1 MAENQASATNAMSS
15 AAEGMASAAARSLV
29 DDLRKVEVFVDLPD
43 EQLTW
48 LAEHLEVLRFQ
59 PGEVAGREGD
69 PLDHLAVI
77 LEGELRFQ
85 RGSGADEMI
94 FRGFAG
100 QVTGLLPYSR
110 LTHYVGT
117 SRAVLPTRIARLHRS
132 LFPEMLQRL
141 PLLGQRLVSIMADR
155 IRETARIET
164 QRDKLVALGKLS
176 AGLAHELNN
185 PAAAAQRATASLRET
200 LETVRD
206 ASIRLARHAIPAE
219 QRELI
224 TRFERE
230 AGQAQNTLADPLAQ
244 SDREERI
251 VAWLEAHHVPDA
263 WKIAPAIAD
272 AGVEISKL
280 ESLAGH
286 VNDEVLSDAITRI
299 ASLLNIAKLI
309 DEIEISTRRITDL
322 VQAVKE
328 YSYMDQAAMK
338 EVDLHQG
345 LENTLTILNHKLKGG
360 ITVVR
365 EYDEALPQICAF
377 GGELNQIWT
386 NLMANAIE
394 AMHGKGELRVRTA
407 RELDRVLVEIGDN
420 GPGISPDVLPHI
432 FEPFFTTKGVGQG
445 TGLGLDMTCR
455 ILRNHHGEIRVSSH
469 PGDTRFQVFLP
480 LTQPKSTAVDAGE
493 ERDDAGNLFTSGPDT
508 KPIP

>member
-1 MAENQASATNAMSS
+1 MAQNLTSAMGRISI
-15 AAEGMASAAARSLV
+15 
-29 DDLRKVEVFVDLPD
+29 DDLRKIEIFVDLPS
-43 EQLTW
+43 EQLNW
-48 LAEHLEVLRFQ
+48 LAEHFQEMHFQ
-59 PGEVAGREGD
+59 PGEIMGREGEPID
-69 PLDHLAVI
+69 NLTVI
-77 LEGELRFQ
+77 LEGEIRIQ

-94 FRGFAG
+94 IRGVAG

-110 LTHYVGT
+110 LTHYAGT
-117 SRAVLPTRIARLHRS
+117 ARAVLYTRVAYLHRS
-132 LFPEMLQRL
+132 LFPEMLQRM

-155 IRETARIET
+155 IRETTRIET

-206 ASIRLARHAIPAE
+206 ASIRLARHAIPTE
-219 QRELI
+219 QREMI

-230 AGQAQNTLADPLAQ
+230 AGHALDASADPLAQ

-251 VAWLEAHHVPDA
+251 TTWLEAHHVPDT

-272 AGVEISKL
+272 AGVEIPKL

-286 VNDEVLSDAITRI
+286 VGDEVLSDAIVRI
-299 ASLLNIAKLI
+299 ASLLTIAKLI
-309 DEIEISTRRITDL
+309 DEIEISTRRITYL

-345 LENTLTILNHKLKGG
+345 LENTLTILNHKFKSG
-360 ITVVR
+360 ITVLR
-365 EYDEALPQICAF
+365 EYDESLPRICAF

-394 AMHGKGELRVRTA
+394 AMLGKGELRVRIA
-407 RELDRVLVEIGDN
+407 RELDRVLVEISDN
-420 GPGISPDVLPHI
+420 GPGIPPAVLPHI
-432 FEPFFTTKGVGQG
+432 FEPFFTTKGVGEG
-445 TGLGLDMTCR
+445 TGLGLNTVGR
-455 ILRNHHGEIRVSSH
+455 IIRNHHGEIRVSSH
-469 PGDTRFQVFLP
+469 PGDTRFQVYLP
-480 LTQPKSTAVDAGE
+480 LTQPKKPTAGTME
-493 ERDDAGNLFTSGPDT
+493 GDDAGNLLTLEPDT